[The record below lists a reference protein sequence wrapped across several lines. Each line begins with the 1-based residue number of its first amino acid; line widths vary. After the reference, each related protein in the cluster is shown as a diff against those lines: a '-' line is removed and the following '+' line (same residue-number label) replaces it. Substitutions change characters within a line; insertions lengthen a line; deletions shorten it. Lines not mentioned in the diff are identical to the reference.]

1 MKGSSFL
8 SEEQYQAI
16 ARYLERCAGIRLGAG
31 KEYLVVSR
39 LRGVLQRY
47 GLASFDALVQA
58 LQAGGNRAVQAAVV
72 DAMTTNET
80 FWFRDAAHYGI
91 LVEQLLPAC
100 IGRTAR
106 IWSAAASTG
115 QEAYSIIFAIQEAVL
130 SGRLPRGF
138 DYQILG
144 TDISPSA
151 LAQAEAARYC
161 GLAGVRGLTQEQRQR
176 FFVDDGDCIEVQAA
190 YRKQVRFRP
199 FNLLDTFDH
208 LGRFDV
214 IFCRNVLIYFSQA
227 RKRDI
232 LERFHRAL
240 HPGGALFLGS
250 SESMS
255 EHADLFEMERYGTGL
270 VYRRC

>member
-151 LAQAEAARYC
+151 LAQAEAARY
-161 GLAGVRGLTQEQRQR
+161 
-176 FFVDDGDCIEVQAA
+176 
-190 YRKQVRFRP
+190 
-199 FNLLDTFDH
+199 
-208 LGRFDV
+208 
-214 IFCRNVLIYFSQA
+214 
-227 RKRDI
+227 
-232 LERFHRAL
+232 
-240 HPGGALFLGS
+240 
-250 SESMS
+250 
-255 EHADLFEMERYGTGL
+255 
-270 VYRRC
+270 